1 MILVRAP
8 LRIPLG
14 GGGTDLPVYYSKFG
28 GKLISLAI
36 DKYVYV
42 SLKRD
47 SLKTSTALSYTDPF
61 ISHALKLLKIN
72 EGVKISSNADIPSGT
87 GMGSSGAFLV
97 ALLKALHTFSGNNHD
112 PRQLAEQAFEIEANL
127 LKNPVGKQDHY
138 IAAFGG
144 LTQLI
149 IDRKGNVEVN
159 KLDISQKFLSLLCQS
174 LVIFYTGIKRS
185 SSEILHKQTKAIKSS
200 NNQAL
205 ESMHFIKKLGEK
217 ILNALQKGQ
226 IEKFGFLMD
235 THWQYKRKLSPSMT
249 SPDIDKWYQLAKK
262 AGAVGGKIM
271 GAGGGGYLL
280 FCCPGKKDKL
290 RQSLS
295 KEGLEELTF
304 KFDFEGAKLLKN

>member
-1 MILVRAP
+1 MIIVRAP

-47 SLKTSTALSYTDPF
+47 SLKTSSALSHTDPF
-61 ISHALKLLKIN
+61 ILHALKLLKIN

-87 GMGSSGAFLV
+87 GMGSSGALLV

-112 PRQLAEQAFEIEANL
+112 PGQLAEQAFEIEANL

-149 IDRKGNVEVN
+149 INRKGSVEVN
-159 KLDISQKFLSLLCQS
+159 KLDISQKFMSLLYQS

-185 SSEILHKQTKAIKSS
+185 SSKILQKQTKAIKSS
-200 NNQAL
+200 NQAL

-235 THWQYKRKLSPSMT
+235 THWQYKRKLSPGMS
-249 SPDIDKWYQLAKK
+249 SPNIDKWYQLAKK
-262 AGAVGGKIM
+262 AGVLGGKIM

-290 RQSLS
+290 RQTMF
-295 KEGLEELTF
+295 KQGLEELIF
-304 KFDFEGAKLLKN
+304 KFDFEGVKVLKD